1 MFVIRS
7 HHGSQL
13 GNFELFK
20 MIQCSITMIVSM
32 ITCILDVWKG
42 SLDVQSSRKERILWT
57 VVSGRCMC
65 KAATSLIV
73 WKDRVMSTP
82 EFRTVHTQSVAL
94 SITTANPNLNSYQP
108 QEFRTFAHMQ
118 PSRSFNRN
126 SECAPVPVPR
136 NRMRIPHFAH
146 MQSVAL
152 SITTASL
159 SPHAIPTNR
168 KNSAL
173 CTHAVNRSF
182 NHNSE
187 CVPIPVPSNRKNS
200 AL

>member
-1 MFVIRS
+1 MCKTATSLNVWKERIMSTFARGRCMSKTATSVNAWKERVWQRLAEVAACVAAKYIYKERIWSMFVIRS
-7 HHGSQL
+7 HHGSQF
-13 GNFELFK
+13 GNFELLK

-73 WKDRVMSTP
+73 WKDRVMSTA
-82 EFRTVHTQSVAL
+82 EFRTVHMQSVAL

-118 PSRSFNRN
+118 P
-126 SECAPVPVPR
+126 
-136 NRMRIPHFAH
+136 
-146 MQSVAL
+146 VAL
-152 SITTASL
+152 SIATASE
-159 SPHAIPTNR
+159 S
-168 KNSAL
+168 
-173 CTHAVNRSF
+173 RSQ
-182 NHNSE
+182 SLGT
-187 CVPIPVPSNRKNS
+187 V
-200 AL
+200 